1 MYLYA
6 RSVRRPPYPIY
17 LYARSASRPPYPI
30 YLYAGSASRPPC
42 PIYLCAGSAGRP
54 PYPIY
59 LCAVRMKTNLS
70 FNTAGARNGSVHV
83 SWFTRCTRVRSNN
96 LSTQLRSERKPEA
109 QRLTLCLPLA
119 VVADPR
125 QLADSAQIRVATI
138 ALHAEQQNTR
148 NLQEAHVSQRR
159 TVSFLAGSPFVLL
172 LWDDLHFCH
181 NCHYSL

>member
-17 LYARSASRPPYPI
+17 LYARSASRLPYPI

-70 FNTAGARNGSVHV
+70 FNTLPACIHHYGCNNQGS
-83 SWFTRCTRVRSNN
+83 
-96 LSTQLRSERKPEA
+96 EA
-109 QRLTLCLPLA
+109 LKDNSKKRRGPHLLG
-119 VVADPR
+119 
-125 QLADSAQIRVATI
+125 
-138 ALHAEQQNTR
+138 QNPPF
-148 NLQEAHVSQRR
+148 
-159 TVSFLAGSPFVLL
+159 FLAWRIAMPQQAKR
-172 LWDDLHFCH
+172 
-181 NCHYSL
+181 SLQKEQKYKTNEG